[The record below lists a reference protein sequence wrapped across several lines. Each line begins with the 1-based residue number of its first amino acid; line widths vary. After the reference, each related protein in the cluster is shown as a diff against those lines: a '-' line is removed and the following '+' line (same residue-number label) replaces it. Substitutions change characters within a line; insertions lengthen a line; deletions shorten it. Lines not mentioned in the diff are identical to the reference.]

1 MSTKHLHIAL
11 PLLLLLL
18 VFLLYIPNFT
28 ATAQANSY
36 PSATQYK
43 EDYNGDGSV
52 NIADVIALLLFQR
65 DNPGDLGGD
74 YDGDGTSDIADAMA
88 LIINIHHEAL
98 TPSEIYSLS
107 GQVVESGKGVEGVDV
122 RVKGPDGVV
131 WVTTDSDGMYRI
143 ENLPNG
149 TYAIWCKKAEYNYTF
164 SSEELEIAIS
174 GNSVTVP
181 EIEAILAAYTLSGKV
196 LENSIGLPG
205 VTLNVQGVGIDTT
218 VVTDSE
224 GLYTVDGLL
233 DAHYS
238 VLPVKE
244 NYSFTPIS
252 LSVSIWGESVTAT
265 DIIATPIGASP
276 ATLYTVSGRITCPV
290 QAQINV
296 QVLLTGDMEASTIT
310 DGNGFYSFA
319 VPNGV
324 YTIVGIPNPVFQMF
338 NPTSYD
344 ITVDG
349 QDILDLNFS
358 AWGAGGTGE

>member
-1 MSTKHLHIAL
+1 MNIYFITPFSKRGSMSTKHLHIAL
-11 PLLLLLL
+11 PLLLLLVL
-18 VFLLYIPNFT
+18 LLYIPNFT

-36 PSATQYK
+36 PSATQYR

-65 DNPGDLGGD
+65 DNPGDPGGD
-74 YDGDGTSDIADAMA
+74 YDGDGTSDVADAIA
-88 LIINIHHEAL
+88 LIINIHNESL
-98 TPSEIYSLS
+98 TPSETFSLS
-107 GQVVESGKGVEGVDV
+107 GRVVESGKGVEGVDI
-122 RVKGPDGVV
+122 RINGPAGLGK
-131 WVTTDSDGMYRI
+131 VTTDSDGMFCI
-143 ENLPNG
+143 ENLPDG
-149 TYAIWCKKAEYNYTF
+149 TYSLWFKKAEYNYTF
-164 SSEELEIAIS
+164 
-174 GNSVTVP
+174 
-181 EIEAILAAYTLSGKV
+181 SGKV

-224 GLYTVDGLL
+224 GLYTIDGLL
-233 DAHYS
+233 DAQYS

-310 DGNGFYSFA
+310 DGNGFYSFS
-319 VPNGV
+319 VPNGA
-324 YTIVGIPNPVFQMF
+324 YTIVGIPNPAFQMF